1 VNTLLVAIGGAAGSV
16 LRYWA
21 SVWVVARAGGAL
33 WGTLFVNLTGSFL
46 MGMIAVAFREH
57 AVARQL
63 VMVGFLGGY
72 TTFSAFSLQTL
83 ELFQK
88 GQPGLALAN
97 VALSVILCLLGVWLG
112 TLAGRAVS

>member
-1 VNTLLVAIGGAAGSV
+1 MNTLLVAIGGAAGSV
-16 LRYWA
+16 LRYWM

-33 WGTLFVNLTGSFL
+33 WGTLFVNVTGSLLIGLF
-46 MGMIAVAFREH
+46 AVALREH
-57 AVARQL
+57 AAARQL

-88 GQPGLALAN
+88 GQHGLALAN
-97 VALSVILCLLGVWLG
+97 VALSVICCLLSVWLG
-112 TLAGRAVS
+112 TLAGRAIS

>member
-1 VNTLLVAIGGAAGSV
+1 MNTLLVAIGGGAGSV
-16 LRYWA
+16 LRYWM
-21 SVWVVARAGGAL
+21 SVWVVARTGGAL
-33 WGTLFVNLTGSFL
+33 WGTLVVNVSGSFAI
-46 MGMIAVAFREH
+46 GMLAVALREH
-57 AVARQL
+57 AAARQL
-63 VMVGFLGGY
+63 LMVGFLGGY

-88 GQPGLALAN
+88 GQTGLALAN